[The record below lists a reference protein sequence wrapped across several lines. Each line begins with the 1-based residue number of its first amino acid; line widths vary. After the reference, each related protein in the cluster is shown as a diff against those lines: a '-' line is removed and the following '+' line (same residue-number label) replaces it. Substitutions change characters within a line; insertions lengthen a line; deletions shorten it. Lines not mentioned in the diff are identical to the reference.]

1 MSKSDTGQAK
11 SFEASLGE
19 LEAIVEAIE
28 QGTIGLEESIG
39 KYEQGMQLIR
49 HCRGIL
55 SSAELKIEKLQAD
68 AAGKLTSEPFEPQHD
83 AAEPDDAQQ

>member
-1 MSKSDTGQAK
+1 MSKSETGQAK
-11 SFEASLGE
+11 SFEASLAE

-28 QGTIGLEESIG
+28 QGTIGLEESIV

-68 AAGKLTSEPFEPQHD
+68 AAGELTPKPFEP
-83 AAEPDDAQQ
+83 APDEA